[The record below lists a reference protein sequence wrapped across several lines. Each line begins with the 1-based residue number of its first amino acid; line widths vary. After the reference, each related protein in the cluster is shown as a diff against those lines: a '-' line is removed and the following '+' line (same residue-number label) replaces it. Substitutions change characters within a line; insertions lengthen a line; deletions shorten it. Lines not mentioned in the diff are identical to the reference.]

1 MKKFIPHISVLA
13 ALVLV
18 FAFGVAFN
26 SGVVGAWLGRLA
38 GIAVDPLFSVPAL
51 VSGAIF
57 YRYRNM
63 FLFCL
68 GAGFAVSALAL
79 YLVAKNRALLGLGP
93 QDLAVQLPF
102 RIATFMVLAHTT
114 HFLSLLI
121 RPRSQREMSV
131 VNHEV
136 R

>member
-1 MKKFIPHISVLA
+1 MTKFIPHILVLV
-13 ALVLV
+13 ALVLMV
-18 FAFGVAFN
+18 AFGVAFN

-51 VSGAIF
+51 LCGAIF

-68 GAGFAVSALAL
+68 SASFAVSALAL

-102 RIATFMVLAHTT
+102 RIATFMVLAHIT
-114 HFLSLLI
+114 HFLRLLI
-121 RPRSQREMSV
+121 RPSSQREV
-131 VNHEV
+131 PEAQP
-136 R
+136 